1 MNIKDSV
8 VLITGANRGLGLS
21 LAKALLQA
29 GARKVYA
36 GARNPASV
44 TQEGVQPLKLDVTS
58 AADIAAAVQACA
70 DVSIV
75 INNAGVDLSS
85 QVMAPGTD
93 KALRSELETNLFGPL
108 ALSQAFAP
116 VLAHN
121 GGGAIVNIL
130 SALSWVNKTEHAT
143 YSITK
148 AAAWSLTNGLRNE
161 LAAQNTQ
168 VVGVHVGYMDTGMTE
183 GIDAPKADPDE
194 VAKTI
199 VAAVEAGKDEVLA
212 DGTAQY
218 VKAELSAERGIYLGA
233 PRA

>member
-1 MNIKDSV
+1 
-8 VLITGANRGLGLS
+8 
-21 LAKALLQA
+21 
-29 GARKVYA
+29 
-36 GARNPASV
+36 
-44 TQEGVQPLKLDVTS
+44 VTS

-85 QVMAPGTD
+85 PVMAPDAD
-93 KALRSELETNLFGPL
+93 KAVRSELETNFFGPL

-116 VLAHN
+116 VLARN

-183 GIDAPKADPDE
+183 GVDAPKADPDE
-194 VAKTI
+194 VAQTI
-199 VAAVEAGKDEVLA
+199 VTAVEAGKDEVLA

>member
-85 QVMAPGTD
+85 PVMAPGTD

-116 VLAHN
+116 VLARN

>member
-85 QVMAPGTD
+85 PVMAPDAD
-93 KALRSELETNLFGPL
+93 KAVRSELETNFFGPL

-116 VLAHN
+116 VLARN

-183 GIDAPKADPDE
+183 GVDAPKADPDE
-194 VAKTI
+194 VAQTI
-199 VAAVEAGKDEVLA
+199 VTAVEAGKDEVLA

>member
-75 INNAGVDLSS
+75 INNAGVDLGSP
-85 QVMAPGTD
+85 VMAPGTD

-116 VLAHN
+116 VLARN